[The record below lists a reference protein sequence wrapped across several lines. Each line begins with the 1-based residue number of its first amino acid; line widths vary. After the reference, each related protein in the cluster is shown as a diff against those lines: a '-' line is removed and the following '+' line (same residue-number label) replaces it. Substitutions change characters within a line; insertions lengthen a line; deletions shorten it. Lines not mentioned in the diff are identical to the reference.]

1 MAFVSLRLLLIA
13 ALMVSFCQLT
23 ANASR
28 RRPRALV
35 TPISEDPVTL
45 RYTFRIGQRTPMRVL
60 HLMIDIEQDYTWL
73 PCTKKSYISSTYRP
87 VACNAP
93 LCKSYEHSSCAT
105 CYAPRG
111 PGCNNHTCA
120 VPKPGV
126 QLGQD
131 AAALLSSD
139 GRKSGPIATFSR
151 VAFACAAKGDLSTLP
166 QEAAGVAGMS
176 SSALALPAQL
186 AAAGGF
192 SRKFAMCLTDENSDG
207 FLFFGDGPLVFFPL
221 NGATPGRDLSRHLI
235 RTPLI
240 ENPIYNHA
248 FYIGVQRIEVNGVR
262 VPIATELLRINAGG
276 RGGTKLSTV
285 VRYTQLAT
293 PIYKSLAAVFTKM
306 AKQMNISR
314 VASVAPFGA
323 CFDTAGIGGTDVGF
337 TVPTIDL
344 VLEGNATPTWRIFGS
359 NSMVEINNK
368 VVCLGFVDA
377 GEKPGASIVLGTYQM
392 QQNLVQFDIAR
403 STFGISSNLLSLHQQ
418 TRCSNFNM
426 TDSLEAGIPSNI

>member
-1 MAFVSLRLLLIA
+1 
-13 ALMVSFCQLT
+13 
-23 ANASR
+23 
-28 RRPRALV
+28 
-35 TPISEDPVTL
+35 
-45 RYTFRIGQRTPMRVL
+45 
-60 HLMIDIEQDYTWL
+60 
-73 PCTKKSYISSTYRP
+73 
-87 VACNAP
+87 
-93 LCKSYEHSSCAT
+93 
-105 CYAPRG
+105 
-111 PGCNNHTCA
+111 
-120 VPKPGV
+120 
-126 QLGQD
+126 
-131 AAALLSSD
+131 
-139 GRKSGPIATFSR
+139 
-151 VAFACAAKGDLSTLP
+151 
-166 QEAAGVAGMS
+166 MS
-176 SSALALPAQL
+176 SSALGLPAQL

-240 ENPIYNHA
+240 KNPVYNHA
-248 FYIGVQRIEVNGVR
+248 FYMSVKRIEVNGVR

-285 VRYTQLAT
+285 VRYTQLVT

-306 AKQMNISR
+306 VKQMNISR

-323 CFDTAGIGGTDVGF
+323 CFDTAGIGGTALGF

-377 GEKPGASIVLGTYQM
+377 GEKPVASFVLGTYQM

-403 STFGISSNLLSLHQQ
+403 STFGISSNLLSLQQQ
-418 TRCSNFNM
+418 TRCANFNM